1 MIKEGMF
8 VRCPID
14 REHPHNPRVF
24 ATGKVISVN
33 LFNETAHIKFSD
45 PFDQKK
51 YFEYIPDEV
60 QEVPLEALD
69 HCHLFKNSMVKY
81 GRKKAIV
88 VEYKG
93 KEDDFYEYYLQDSIT
108 KEYCLKKEKDLI
120 ASFIAGSANPIHQL
134 KNTSFRI
141 LVGI

>member
-14 REHPHNPRVF
+14 REHPNNPRIF

-33 LFNETAHIKFSD
+33 TFNESAHIKFFD

-60 QEVPLEALD
+60 LEAPIAALD
-69 HCHLFKNSMVKY
+69 HCHLFKNSLVKY
-81 GRKKAIV
+81 NKMTATV
-88 VEYKG
+88 VEYKVT
-93 KEDDFYEYYLQDSIT
+93 EDDYYDYYLSDVQNKGYICVSE
-108 KEYCLKKEKDLI
+108 KEYNG
-120 ASFIAGSANPIHQL
+120 FIY
-134 KNTSFRI
+134 FR
-141 LVGI
+141 